1 MPMEKRRG
9 SRKMSRLVP
18 PTPGLRREGGKF
30 HGLLLVNHVAGLR
43 RMGQTTFFGPA
54 SHQYQES
61 AEHHHSQ
68 QHRLHLACL
77 LSAAP
82 TSEVRRELFFVFVD
96 AAQNVAQSRVLGL
109 TNGLAG
115 AALELAVARD

>member
-1 MPMEKRRG
+1 
-9 SRKMSRLVP
+9 
-18 PTPGLRREGGKF
+18 
-30 HGLLLVNHVAGLR
+30 
-43 RMGQTTFFGPA
+43 
-54 SHQYQES
+54 
-61 AEHHHSQ
+61 
-68 QHRLHLACL
+68 L

-96 AAQNVAQSRVLGL
+96 ATQNVAQSRVLGL

>member
-1 MPMEKRRG
+1 MVCFW
-9 SRKMSRLVP
+9 S
-18 PTPGLRREGGKF
+18 TT
-30 HGLLLVNHVAGLR
+30 LLGCEEWDK
-43 RMGQTTFFGPA
+43 TTFFGPA

-96 AAQNVAQSRVLGL
+96 AAQNVAQSGVLGL
-109 TNGLAG
+109 ANGLQ
-115 AALELAVARD
+115 VPPWNSQ